1 MVNILDC
8 GSKTGSCVCSGLGL
22 LGEAGHGKF
31 DSVYTYSTDRQ
42 ASGCEKTKDP
52 RSRLGEAQSEVP
64 KDPLESGSD
73 SRGTTDTTGCCRR
86 ASSVSLG
93 CMRCLGHLRCCPMS
107 QKS

>member
-42 ASGCEKTKDP
+42 ASGCEKLQDP
-52 RSRLGEAQSEVP
+52 TPEVGKAQSEVSE
-64 KDPLESGSD
+64 DLLELARCPQACTEAEDDRFSGSWTLQVLLD
-73 SRGTTDTTGCCRR
+73 
-86 ASSVSLG
+86 AVEE
-93 CMRCLGHLRCCPMS
+93 LRIEWWWG
-107 QKS
+107 

>member
-42 ASGCEKTKDP
+42 ASGCEKLQDP
-52 RSRLGEAQSEVP
+52 TPEVGKQSLGSPWNCQNWLGV
-64 KDPLESGSD
+64 LGSAE
-73 SRGTTDTTGCCRR
+73 RPRTTGYQT
-86 ASSVSLG
+86 
-93 CMRCLGHLRCCPMS
+93 S
-107 QKS
+107 QTLLYALE